1 MPWSTREIAEL
12 AGTSLRAVRHYHDI
26 GLLDEPDRRSN
37 GYKQYGV
44 DHLVRL
50 LRIKR
55 LVALGFSLTQ
65 IDGMRD
71 GRDSREDLTDLQA
84 LDAELEATIERLR
97 QARAEVGALLRH
109 KGRSDVPLRFA
120 AVDDRSDVPE
130 ADRRFLTVMDTVLG
144 TDALSAYA
152 DLLDQRPDPVALE
165 LNDLPADADEET
177 RQALAERLVPY
188 VHALRVRHSGLHP
201 LLSEAPKGARQASR
215 AVGEALTQLYNPAQ
229 VDVMGRLGA
238 LLAERRSPG

>member
-26 GLLDEPDRRSN
+26 GLLEEPDRRSN

-44 DHLVRL
+44 EHLVRL

-65 IDGMRD
+65 IDEMRD
-71 GRDSREDLTDLQA
+71 DGDSREDISELQA
-84 LDAELEATIERLR
+84 LDEELEATIERLQ
-97 QARAEVGALLRH
+97 QARAEVGALLRR

-144 TDALSAYA
+144 DGALSAYA
-152 DLLDQRPDPVALE
+152 DLLDQSPDQVALE
-165 LNDLPADADEET
+165 LDDLPADADEEA
-177 RQALAERLVPY
+177 RRALAERLVGY
-188 VHALRVRHSGLHP
+188 VLALRVRHSGLDG
-201 LLSEAPKGARQASR
+201 LTSEAPRGHRQASR
-215 AVGEALTQLYNPAQ
+215 AIKEALTQLYNPAQ
-229 VDVMGRLGA
+229 VDVMNRVGD
-238 LLAERRSPG
+238 LLAKGELPG